1 MNGHYFEVIIA
12 GHHEYIKG
20 FISGLIAGR
29 GLRWEAFFGEDY
41 DLDEETPIEMLGRLV
56 GIRDEHTVIVV
67 ESQLINILKELL
79 DRQGRTRDLK
89 ILSIREIKE
98 VSFTFSIRT
107 FSRESGE
114 KIDRLLTEASS
125 VLKIAPPYALQEQVI
140 PEGKGVE
147 AYAPLHDYEF
157 QARGSIAGDCGEVFR
172 CYGKLKRYEVAVLGP
187 LEIALVE

>member
-20 FISGLIAGR
+20 FISGFITGS

-41 DLDEETPIEMLGRLV
+41 DFDEENVIEMLGRLV

-67 ESQLINILKELL
+67 ESQLLNILKELL

-98 VSFTFSIRT
+98 ESFTFSIRT

-114 KIDRLLTEASS
+114 KLDRILSEASS
-125 VLKIAPPYALQEQVI
+125 VLKITPPYAPREQEI

-157 QARGSIAGDCGEVFR
+157 QARGSIAGECGEVFR
-172 CYGKLKRYEVAVLGP
+172 CYGKLKRYEVVELGP
-187 LEIALVE
+187 MEIAFVE